1 MVALS
6 SKLPRKRGSA
16 SRRTKP
22 IASTWRA
29 LDEATFGSARTLNL
43 RMLLPSA
50 AEAADRAEQWL
61 RQKQVERAGS
71 VLVITGRGAQSPD
84 GISVVRAAV
93 VKRLTSLRRRG
104 VVASWREH
112 TPGSVIVELAPVG
125 ALFEQLP
132 RRREPRR
139 RVVLDPAGLNALAPA
154 TRSALRHLATRSLE
168 ALGVQDPSAFVE
180 AEMLKQFAALAAAL
194 PAENRETA
202 LRSAIAQAL
211 DELDS

>member
-1 MVALS
+1 
-6 SKLPRKRGSA
+6 
-16 SRRTKP
+16 
-22 IASTWRA
+22 
-29 LDEATFGSARTLNL
+29 
-43 RMLLPSA
+43 MLLPSA

-71 VLVITGRGAQSPD
+71 VLIITGRGAQSPD

-93 VKRLTSLRRRG
+93 IKRLTSLRRRG

-112 TPGSVIVELAPVG
+112 TPGSVIVEPAPVG

-139 RVVLDPAGLNALAPA
+139 RAVLDPGSLNALAPA

-168 ALGVQDPSAFVE
+168 ALGVRDPDAFVE

-194 PAENRETA
+194 PVEGDRESA
-202 LRSAIAQAL
+202 LRAAIAQAL